1 METNVTVQVHL
12 IDLAQF
18 PQLTS
23 QIVNE
28 KNKYRIYVNDH
39 LLTERD
45 WIWSIDTY
53 IEENIRVDIK
63 PNSVNSIVLEPIY
76 GSKSLTKFASR
87 KSLTKFALRNLK
99 VNGELKTISDEES
112 TKLTF

>member
-12 IDLAQF
+12 IDFAQPPRRNF
-18 PQLTS
+18 
-23 QIVNE
+23 NE

-45 WIWSIDTY
+45 WIWSADTY
-53 IEENIRVDIK
+53 IEENIRVDIN
-63 PNSVNSIVLEPIY
+63 PTDVNHITLEPIY
-76 GSKSLTKFASR
+76 GNKSM
-87 KSLTKFALRNLK
+87 TKFALRNLK

-112 TKLTF
+112 TNLSF

>member
-12 IDLAQF
+12 IDFAQ
-18 PQLTS
+18 PS
-23 QIVNE
+23 RQIINE

-45 WIWSIDTY
+45 WIWSLDTY

-76 GSKSLTKFASR
+76 GNNGNKSI
-87 KSLTKFALRNLK
+87 TKFALRNLK

-112 TKLTF
+112 TKLSF